1 MNKLSIK
8 GIFPPLATPFE
19 NNEISLKYFAEN
31 INKLNK
37 FNLSGYV
44 VLGSNGESC
53 FLTRE
58 EKLSLIKE
66 ARVQASE
73 NKLIISGTGSDAI
86 KETISLTNDAAKVG
100 ADIAL
105 VLTPSFFKG
114 RMNHEAL
121 LEYFSTVADKVDIPI
136 LIYNV
141 PKFTNVTIEPRTV
154 KELSKHKNIIGI
166 KSSSTD
172 IAYLGEILN
181 LVGSDFNVIAGT
193 ASILYAGL
201 CLGAKGGIL
210 ACANILPDECVKVYE
225 FFNSGKLD
233 EARILQN
240 KLLAVNKAITATFGV
255 AGLKKAMD
263 WLGYYGGLPRSPLQE
278 LNKSE
283 EEKLKQILLQENFL
297 TK

>member
-1 MNKLSIK
+1 MNKISLS
-8 GIFPPLATPFE
+8 GIFPPLTTPFE
-19 NNEISLKYFAEN
+19 NGKVSLKHFYEN

-37 FNLSGYV
+37 TNLSGYV

-58 EKLSLIKE
+58 EKLLLIKAAKE
-66 ARVQASE
+66 KASK
-73 NKLIISGTGSDAI
+73 NKIIIAGTGSDSI
-86 KETISLTNDAAKVG
+86 IETISLTNDAAKFG
-100 ADIAL
+100 AGIAL

-121 LEYFSTVADKVDIPI
+121 LEYFSTVADKADIPI

-181 LVGSDFNVIAGT
+181 SVDNDFNVIAGT

-201 CLGAKGGIL
+201 SLGAKGGIL

-225 FFNSGKLD
+225 LFNSGKFD
-233 EARILQN
+233 EARNWQN
-240 KLLAVNKAITATFGV
+240 KLLVVNKAITATYGV

-263 WLGYYGGLPRSPLQE
+263 WLGYYGGLPRSPLQK
-278 LNKSE
+278 LNISE
-283 EEKLKQILLQENFL
+283 EEKLKQILIQENFL
-297 TK
+297 NK